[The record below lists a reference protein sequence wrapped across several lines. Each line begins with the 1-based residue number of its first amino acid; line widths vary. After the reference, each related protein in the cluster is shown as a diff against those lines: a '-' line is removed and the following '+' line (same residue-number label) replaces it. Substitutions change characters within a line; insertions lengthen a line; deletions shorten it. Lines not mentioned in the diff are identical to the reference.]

1 MSEFEELEK
10 EFSDYTYKNYIINKY
25 LHMIVLDF
33 LIAGFQKIFFDVQM
47 MGNNQCFFYN
57 AFDNL

>member
-33 LIAGFQKIFFDVQM
+33 LIAGFPKIFFDVQM
-47 MGNNQCFFYN
+47 MGNNPCFFYN